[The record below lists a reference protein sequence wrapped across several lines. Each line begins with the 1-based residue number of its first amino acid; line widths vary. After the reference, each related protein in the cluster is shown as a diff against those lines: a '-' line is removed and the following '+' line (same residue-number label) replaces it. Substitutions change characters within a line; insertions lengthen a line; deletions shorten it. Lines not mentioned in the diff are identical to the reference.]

1 MKPKYSFRKS
11 SHAVAG
17 VTLIELMVTLAVL
30 AIVLG
35 IGVPSFR
42 DLILQNRLSSAVNEV
57 LSGIVSVR
65 SEAIKLNTT
74 RRFCIDDATMQWD
87 LRTLDATPTISRVG
101 TISAD
106 VTLVTSNI
114 GTAYT
119 PGLNCID
126 YRSDGLPYEPDD
138 ATTASF
144 KLITNGGLALTLG
157 STTKT
162 VHIKTGGV
170 YVK

>member
-1 MKPKYSFRKS
+1 MKPKCSFRKS
-11 SHAVAG
+11 NHAVAG

-42 DLILQNRLSSAVNEV
+42 DLILQNRLSSSANEV
-57 LSGIVSVR
+57 LSGVVSVR

-74 RRFCIDDATMQWD
+74 RRFCINDATMQWD
-87 LRTLDATPTISRVG
+87 LRTLDATPVISRVG
-101 TISAD
+101 TISTD

-114 GTAYT
+114 GSAYT

-126 YRSDGLPYEPDD
+126 YHSDGLPYEPLD
-138 ATTASF
+138 AVSQTSN
-144 KLITNGGLALTLG
+144 LITNGSLALTLG
-157 STTKT
+157 GTTKT
-162 VHIKTGGV
+162 VHVKTGGV